1 MFQHLLVPTDGS
13 PLSRSTVIEAV
24 RFAKAAG
31 AKITGFHA
39 MPELGLLS
47 QHPGLPAETRA
58 NFDQQARAQ
67 ADEVLSLVK
76 EVAQAEGVVCDTVM
90 ATSDQPHEAILRA
103 VRDRG
108 CDLIFLASHG
118 RRGIEAWLVGS
129 ETQKVLT
136 HSKVPVMVWRSNQ
149 S

>member
-13 PLSRSTVIEAV
+13 PLSRRTAV
-24 RFAKAAG
+24 AAVHFAKATG

-39 MPELGLLS
+39 MPELRLLA
-47 QHPGLPAETRA
+47 QHPGLPADARA

-67 ADEVLSLVK
+67 ADEVLSYIK
-76 EVAQAEGVVCDTVM
+76 EAAQAEGVVCDTVM
-90 ATSDQPHEAILRA
+90 ASSDRPHEAILRA
-103 VRDRG
+103 ARDRG
-108 CDLIFLASHG
+108 CDVIFMASHG
-118 RRGIEAWLVGS
+118 RRGLEAMLVGS

-136 HSKVPVMVWRSNQ
+136 HSKVPVLVWRSNQ